1 VVQLL
6 RIRSQMLK
14 KTKSKSMKKYIIL
27 IAVLLISGGSFAQQ
41 SWSLKDCVEYAL
53 KHNIRIQKQ
62 EIANEQQKVA
72 LNSAKNQR
80 LPNLNG
86 SASQSFSFGR
96 AASPVDNSYVNNN
109 SSNSSFGISTSI
121 PIFTG
126 FQIPNNIEL
135 NKLNL
140 KAATEDLNK
149 AKEDISVNVTSAF
162 LQVLFNEELCK
173 VAKEQINLSKE
184 QLDRMTR
191 LEEVGKASTAQVYEA
206 KATLAQDELAS
217 VQAENN
223 RKLAILDL
231 TQLLELSSPEGFSIV
246 SPDIEPDFQAL
257 STPEEIYSL
266 AMVNKPAVL
275 AEQYRLEGMDKSIK
289 IAKGAYYPTL
299 SFNGGLSTGYYTMS
313 GITGRSFGNQLN
325 DNFNKYFGLSLSIPI
340 FNRYETRN
348 KVKTARLNYSTQAL
362 QVEESKK
369 SLYKEIQQAYYSAVA
384 ALAKFNSGKTAVEAS
399 EASFKLMR
407 EKYENGKATSVE
419 FSQVKVNLMK
429 ASSDQIQA
437 KYDYIFRAKILD
449 FYKGLSL
456 TQ

>member
-1 VVQLL
+1 
-6 RIRSQMLK
+6 
-14 KTKSKSMKKYIIL
+14 MKKYIIL
-27 IAVLLISGGSFAQQ
+27 IAVLLVSGGSFAQQ
-41 SWSLKDCVEYAL
+41 SWTLKDCVEYAL
-53 KHNIRIQKQ
+53 KHNIQIQKQ
-62 EIANEQQKVA
+62 EIANEQQKIA
-72 LNSAKNQR
+72 LNTAKNQR

-96 AASPVDNSYVNNN
+96 AASPVDNSYVDNN
-109 SSNSSFGISTSI
+109 SSNSSFGINTSI

-135 NKLNL
+135 SKLNL

-173 VAKEQINLSKE
+173 VATEQINLSKE
-184 QLDRMTR
+184 QLDRMSR
-191 LEEVGKASTAQVYEA
+191 LEEVGKASIAQVYEA
-206 KATLAQDELAS
+206 KATLAQDELAA

-231 TQLLELSSPEGFSIV
+231 TQLLELSSPEGFSVV
-246 SPDIEPDFQAL
+246 SPEMEPEFQAL
-257 STPEEIYSL
+257 STPEDIYSL

-275 AEQYRLEGMDKSIK
+275 AEQYRLQGMDKNIK
-289 IAKGAYYPTL
+289 IAQGAYYPTL
-299 SFNGGLSTGYYTMS
+299 SLNGGLSSGYYTMS
-313 GITGRSFGNQLN
+313 GITGRNFGQQLG

-437 KYDYIFRAKILD
+437 KYDYLFRAKILD

-456 TQ
+456 AQ

>member
-1 VVQLL
+1 
-6 RIRSQMLK
+6 
-14 KTKSKSMKKYIIL
+14 MKKYIIL
-27 IAVLLISGGSFAQQ
+27 IAVLLVTGGSFAQQ

-53 KHNIRIQKQ
+53 KHNIQIQKQ
-62 EIANEQQKVA
+62 EIANEQQKIA
-72 LNSAKNQR
+72 LNTAKNQK
-80 LPNLNG
+80 LPNVTG
-86 SASQSFSFGR
+86 SMSQDFRFGR
-96 AASPVDNSYVNNN
+96 AISSADNSYANN
-109 SSNSSFGISTSI
+109 STNSSLGLDVNV

-126 FQIPNNIEL
+126 FQISNNIEL
-135 NKLNL
+135 SKLNL

-173 VAKEQINLSKE
+173 VAKEQINLSRE
-184 QLDRMTR
+184 QLDRMSR

-206 KATLAQDELAS
+206 KATLAQDELAA

-223 RKLAILDL
+223 RKLAILEL
-231 TQLLELSSPEGFSIV
+231 TQLLELRTPEGFSVI
-246 SPDIEPDFQAL
+246 SPEMEPDFQAL
-257 STPEEIYSL
+257 STPEDIYAQSIV
-266 AMVNKPAVL
+266 AKPAVL
-275 AEQYRLEGMDKSIK
+275 AAQYRLQGMDKNIK
-289 IAKGAYYPTL
+289 IAQGAYYPTI
-299 SFNGGLSTGYYTMS
+299 SFKGSLGTGYYTAS
-313 GITGRSFGNQLN
+313 GATSHGLGRQLN
-325 DNFNKYFGLSLSIPI
+325 DNFNQYIGLLLSIPI
-340 FNRYETRN
+340 FDRHDTRN

-362 QVEESKK
+362 QLEESKK

-384 ALAKFNSGKTAVEAS
+384 ALAKYNSGKTAVEAS

>member
-1 VVQLL
+1 M
-6 RIRSQMLK
+6 S
-14 KTKSKSMKKYIIL
+14 
-27 IAVLLISGGSFAQQ
+27 
-41 SWSLKDCVEYAL
+41 
-53 KHNIRIQKQ
+53 
-62 EIANEQQKVA
+62 
-72 LNSAKNQR
+72 
-80 LPNLNG
+80 
-86 SASQSFSFGR
+86 
-96 AASPVDNSYVNNN
+96 
-109 SSNSSFGISTSI
+109 
-121 PIFTG
+121 
-126 FQIPNNIEL
+126 
-135 NKLNL
+135 
-140 KAATEDLNK
+140 
-149 AKEDISVNVTSAF
+149 
-162 LQVLFNEELCK
+162 
-173 VAKEQINLSKE
+173 
-184 QLDRMTR
+184 R

-299 SFNGGLSTGYYTMS
+299 SLNGSLNTGYYTVS
-313 GITGRSFGNQLN
+313 GSENESFGKQINN
-325 DNFNKYFGLSLSIPI
+325 RFNKIIGLSLNIPI
-340 FNRYETRN
+340 FDRHETRN

>member
-1 VVQLL
+1 
-6 RIRSQMLK
+6 
-14 KTKSKSMKKYIIL
+14 MKKYIIL
-27 IAVLLISGGSFAQQ
+27 IAVLLVSGGSFAQQ
-41 SWSLKDCVEYAL
+41 SWTLKDCVEYAL
-53 KHNIRIQKQ
+53 KHNIQIQKQ
-62 EIANEQQKVA
+62 EIANEQQKIA
-72 LNSAKNQR
+72 LNTAKNQR

-96 AASPVDNSYVNNN
+96 AASPVDNSYVDNN
-109 SSNSSFGISTSI
+109 SSNSSFGINTSI

-135 NKLNL
+135 SKLNL

-173 VAKEQINLSKE
+173 VATEQINLSKE
-184 QLDRMTR
+184 QLDRMSR
-191 LEEVGKASTAQVYEA
+191 LEEVGKASIAQVYEA
-206 KATLAQDELAS
+206 KATLAQDELAA

-231 TQLLELSSPEGFSIV
+231 TQLLELSSPEGFSVV
-246 SPDIEPDFQAL
+246 SPEMEPEFQAL
-257 STPEEIYSL
+257 STPEDIYSL

-275 AEQYRLEGMDKSIK
+275 AEQYRLQGMDKNIK
-289 IAKGAYYPTL
+289 IAQGAYYPTL
-299 SFNGGLSTGYYTMS
+299 SFNGGLSSGYYTMS
-313 GITGRSFGNQLN
+313 GITGRNFGQQLG

-437 KYDYIFRAKILD
+437 KYDYLFRAKILD

-456 TQ
+456 AQ

>member
-1 VVQLL
+1 
-6 RIRSQMLK
+6 
-14 KTKSKSMKKYIIL
+14 MKKYIIL
-27 IAVLLISGGSFAQQ
+27 IAVLLVSGGSFAQQ
-41 SWSLKDCVEYAL
+41 SWTLKDCVEYAL
-53 KHNIRIQKQ
+53 KHNIQIQKQ
-62 EIANEQQKVA
+62 EIANEQQKIA
-72 LNSAKNQR
+72 LNTAKNQR

-96 AASPVDNSYVNNN
+96 AASPVDNSYVDNN
-109 SSNSSFGISTSI
+109 SSNSSFGINTSI

-135 NKLNL
+135 SKLNL

-173 VAKEQINLSKE
+173 VATEQINLSKE
-184 QLDRMTR
+184 QLDRMSR
-191 LEEVGKASTAQVYEA
+191 LEEVGKASIAQVYEA
-206 KATLAQDELAS
+206 KATLAQDELAA
-217 VQAENN
+217 VHAENN

-231 TQLLELSSPEGFSIV
+231 TQLLELSSPEGFSVV
-246 SPDIEPDFQAL
+246 SPEMEPEFQAL
-257 STPEEIYSL
+257 STPEDIYSL

-275 AEQYRLEGMDKSIK
+275 AEQYRLQGMDKNIK
-289 IAKGAYYPTL
+289 IAQGAYYPTL
-299 SFNGGLSTGYYTMS
+299 SLNGGLSSGYYTMS
-313 GITGRSFGNQLN
+313 GITGRNFGQQLG

-437 KYDYIFRAKILD
+437 KYDYLFRAKILD

-456 TQ
+456 AQ

>member
-1 VVQLL
+1 
-6 RIRSQMLK
+6 
-14 KTKSKSMKKYIIL
+14 MKKYIIL

-109 SSNSSFGISTSI
+109 SSNSSFGINTSI

-191 LEEVGKASTAQVYEA
+191 LEVRLCHACIIA
-206 KATLAQDELAS
+206 KA
-217 VQAENN
+217 
-223 RKLAILDL
+223 
-231 TQLLELSSPEGFSIV
+231 
-246 SPDIEPDFQAL
+246 
-257 STPEEIYSL
+257 Y
-266 AMVNKPAVL
+266 AVV
-275 AEQYRLEGMDKSIK
+275 
-289 IAKGAYYPTL
+289 P
-299 SFNGGLSTGYYTMS
+299 
-313 GITGRSFGNQLN
+313 
-325 DNFNKYFGLSLSIPI
+325 
-340 FNRYETRN
+340 
-348 KVKTARLNYSTQAL
+348 KT
-362 QVEESKK
+362 V
-369 SLYKEIQQAYYSAVA
+369 
-384 ALAKFNSGKTAVEAS
+384 
-399 EASFKLMR
+399 
-407 EKYENGKATSVE
+407 
-419 FSQVKVNLMK
+419 
-429 ASSDQIQA
+429 
-437 KYDYIFRAKILD
+437 
-449 FYKGLSL
+449 
-456 TQ
+456 

>member
-1 VVQLL
+1 
-6 RIRSQMLK
+6 MLK

-27 IAVLLISGGSFAQQ
+27 IAVLLVSGGSFAQQ

-53 KHNIRIQKQ
+53 KHNIQIQKQ

-72 LNSAKNQR
+72 LNTAKNQR

-135 NKLNL
+135 SKLNL

-299 SFNGGLSTGYYTMS
+299 SLNGGLSTGYYTMS
-313 GITGRSFGNQLN
+313 GITGRNFGQQLS
-325 DNFNKYFGLSLSIPI
+325 DNFNKYFGFSLNIPI
-340 FNRYETRN
+340 FDRHDTRN

-437 KYDYIFRAKILD
+437 KYDYLFRAKILD

>member
-1 VVQLL
+1 
-6 RIRSQMLK
+6 
-14 KTKSKSMKKYIIL
+14 MKKYIIL
-27 IAVLLISGGSFAQQ
+27 IAVLLVSGGSFAQQ
-41 SWSLKDCVEYAL
+41 SWTLKDCVEYAL
-53 KHNIRIQKQ
+53 KHNIQIQKQ
-62 EIANEQQKVA
+62 EIANEQQKIA
-72 LNSAKNQR
+72 LNTAKNQR

-96 AASPVDNSYVNNN
+96 AASPVDNSYVDNN
-109 SSNSSFGISTSI
+109 SSNSSFGINTSI

-135 NKLNL
+135 SKLNL

-173 VAKEQINLSKE
+173 VATEQINLSKE
-184 QLDRMTR
+184 QLDRMSR
-191 LEEVGKASTAQVYEA
+191 LEEVGKASIAQVYEA
-206 KATLAQDELAS
+206 KATLAQDELAA

-231 TQLLELSSPEGFSIV
+231 TQLLELSSPEGFSVV
-246 SPDIEPDFQAL
+246 SPEMEPEFQAL
-257 STPEEIYSL
+257 STPEDIYSL

-275 AEQYRLEGMDKSIK
+275 AEQYRLQGMDKNIK
-289 IAKGAYYPTL
+289 IAQGAYYPTL
-299 SFNGGLSTGYYTMS
+299 SFNGGLSSGYYTMS
-313 GITGRSFGNQLN
+313 GITGRNFGQQLG

-419 FSQVKVNLMK
+419 FSQVKVNFMK

-437 KYDYIFRAKILD
+437 KYDYLFRAKILD

>member
-1 VVQLL
+1 
-6 RIRSQMLK
+6 MLK

-27 IAVLLISGGSFAQQ
+27 IAVLLISVSSFAQQ

-72 LNSAKNQR
+72 LNTAKNQR
-80 LPNLNG
+80 LPNVSG
-86 SASQSFSFGR
+86 SMSQDFRFGR
-96 AASPVDNSYVNNN
+96 ATSPADNSYVRNTTN
-109 SSNSSFGISTSI
+109 SSLGLDINV

-173 VAKEQINLSKE
+173 VANEQINLSKE
-184 QLDRMTR
+184 QLDRMSR

-289 IAKGAYYPTL
+289 IAKGAYYPMISL
-299 SFNGGLSTGYYTMS
+299 NGSLGTGYYTVS
-313 GITGRSFGNQLN
+313 GSTSHGLGRQLN
-325 DNFNKYFGLSLSIPI
+325 DNFNQYIGLSLSIPI
-340 FNRYETRN
+340 FDRHDTRN

>member
-1 VVQLL
+1 
-6 RIRSQMLK
+6 
-14 KTKSKSMKKYIIL
+14 MKKDIIL
-27 IAVLLISGGSFAQQ
+27 IAVLLVSGGSFAQQ
-41 SWSLKDCVEYAL
+41 SWTLKDCVEYAL
-53 KHNIRIQKQ
+53 KHNIQIQKQ
-62 EIANEQQKVA
+62 EIANEQQKIA
-72 LNSAKNQR
+72 LNTAKNQR

-96 AASPVDNSYVNNN
+96 AASPVDNSYVDNN
-109 SSNSSFGISTSI
+109 SSNSSFGINTSI

-135 NKLNL
+135 SKLNL

-173 VAKEQINLSKE
+173 VATEQINLSKE
-184 QLDRMTR
+184 QLDRMSR
-191 LEEVGKASTAQVYEA
+191 LEEVGKASIAQVYEA
-206 KATLAQDELAS
+206 KATLAQDELAA

-231 TQLLELSSPEGFSIV
+231 TQLLELSSPEGFSVV
-246 SPDIEPDFQAL
+246 SPEMEPEFQAL
-257 STPEEIYSL
+257 STPEDIYSL

-275 AEQYRLEGMDKSIK
+275 AEQYRLQGMDKNIK
-289 IAKGAYYPTL
+289 IAQGAYYPTL
-299 SFNGGLSTGYYTMS
+299 SFNGGLSSGYYTMS
-313 GITGRSFGNQLN
+313 GITGRNFGQQLG

-437 KYDYIFRAKILD
+437 KYDYLFRAKILD

>member
-1 VVQLL
+1 
-6 RIRSQMLK
+6 
-14 KTKSKSMKKYIIL
+14 
-27 IAVLLISGGSFAQQ
+27 
-41 SWSLKDCVEYAL
+41 
-53 KHNIRIQKQ
+53 
-62 EIANEQQKVA
+62 
-72 LNSAKNQR
+72 
-80 LPNLNG
+80 
-86 SASQSFSFGR
+86 
-96 AASPVDNSYVNNN
+96 
-109 SSNSSFGISTSI
+109 
-121 PIFTG
+121 
-126 FQIPNNIEL
+126 
-135 NKLNL
+135 
-140 KAATEDLNK
+140 LNK

-299 SFNGGLSTGYYTMS
+299 SLNGGLSTGYYTMS
-313 GITGRSFGNQLN
+313 GITGRNFGQQLS
-325 DNFNKYFGLSLSIPI
+325 DNFNKYFGLSLNIPI
-340 FNRYETRN
+340 FDRHDTRN
-348 KVKTARLNYSTQAL
+348 KVKAARLNYSTQAL

-437 KYDYIFRAKILD
+437 KYDYLFRAKILD

>member
-1 VVQLL
+1 
-6 RIRSQMLK
+6 
-14 KTKSKSMKKYIIL
+14 MKKYIIL
-27 IAVLLISGGSFAQQ
+27 IAVLLVAGGSFAQQ

-53 KHNIRIQKQ
+53 KHNIQIKKQ

-72 LNSAKNQR
+72 LNTAKNQR
-80 LPNLNG
+80 LPNVTG
-86 SASQSFSFGR
+86 DVRQSFGFGR
-96 AASPVDNSYVNNN
+96 VVSPAANNGYVDKST
-109 SSNSSFGISTSI
+109 SNSDFTLNASI

-135 NKLNL
+135 CKLNL
-140 KAATEDLNK
+140 KAAVEDLNK

-184 QLDRMTR
+184 QLDRMSR

-206 KATLAQDELAS
+206 KATLAQDELAA

-246 SPDIEPDFQAL
+246 SPDIEPDFLAL
-257 STPEEIYSL
+257 STPDEVFSL

-275 AEQYRLEGMDKSIK
+275 AEQYRLAGMEKSIK

-299 SFNGGLSTGYYTMS
+299 SLFGVLNTGYSTVS
-313 GITGRSFGNQLN
+313 GSTNESFGKQL
-325 DNFNKYFGLSLSIPI
+325 DNRFNKSIGLSLNIPI
-340 FNRYETRN
+340 FDRHDTRN

-369 SLYKEIQQAYYSAVA
+369 NLYKEIQQAYYSALA

-437 KYDYIFRAKILD
+437 KYDYLFRAKILD

-456 TQ
+456 VQ

>member
-1 VVQLL
+1 
-6 RIRSQMLK
+6 
-14 KTKSKSMKKYIIL
+14 MKKYIIL
-27 IAVLLISGGSFAQQ
+27 IAVLLVAGGSFAQQ

-53 KHNIRIQKQ
+53 KHNIQIKKQ

-72 LNSAKNQR
+72 LNTAKNQR
-80 LPNLNG
+80 LPNVTG
-86 SASQSFSFGR
+86 DVRQSFGFGR
-96 AASPVDNSYVNNN
+96 VVSPAANNGYVDKST
-109 SSNSSFGISTSI
+109 SNSDFTLNASI

-135 NKLNL
+135 CKLNL
-140 KAATEDLNK
+140 KAAVEDLNK

-173 VAKEQINLSKE
+173 VAKEQISLSKE
-184 QLDRMTR
+184 QLDRMSR
-191 LEEVGKASTAQVYEA
+191 LEEVGKASIAQVYEA
-206 KATLAQDELAS
+206 KATLAQDELAA

-246 SPDIEPDFQAL
+246 SPDIEPDFLAL
-257 STPEEIYSL
+257 STPDEVYSL

-275 AEQYRLEGMDKSIK
+275 AEQYRLEGMEKSIK

-299 SFNGGLSTGYYTMS
+299 SLFGVLNTGYSTVS
-313 GITGRSFGNQLN
+313 GSTNEGFGKQL
-325 DNFNKYFGLSLSIPI
+325 DNRFNKSIGLSLNIPI
-340 FNRYETRN
+340 FDRHDTRN

-437 KYDYIFRAKILD
+437 KYDYLFRAKILD

-456 TQ
+456 VQ

>member
-1 VVQLL
+1 
-6 RIRSQMLK
+6 
-14 KTKSKSMKKYIIL
+14 MKKYIIL
-27 IAVLLISGGSFAQQ
+27 IAVLLVSGGSFAQQ
-41 SWSLKDCVEYAL
+41 SWTLKDCVEYAL
-53 KHNIRIQKQ
+53 KHNIQIQKQ
-62 EIANEQQKVA
+62 EIANEQQKIA
-72 LNSAKNQR
+72 LNTAKNQR

-96 AASPVDNSYVNNN
+96 AASPVDNSYVDNN
-109 SSNSSFGISTSI
+109 SSNSSFGINTSI

-135 NKLNL
+135 SKLNL

-173 VAKEQINLSKE
+173 VATEQINLSKE
-184 QLDRMTR
+184 QLDRMSR
-191 LEEVGKASTAQVYEA
+191 LEEVGKASIAQVYEA
-206 KATLAQDELAS
+206 KATLAQDELAA

-231 TQLLELSSPEGFSIV
+231 TQLLELSSPEGFSVV
-246 SPDIEPDFQAL
+246 SPEMEPEFQAL
-257 STPEEIYSL
+257 STPEDIYSL

-275 AEQYRLEGMDKSIK
+275 AEQYRLQGMDKNIK
-289 IAKGAYYPTL
+289 IAQGAYYPTL
-299 SFNGGLSTGYYTMS
+299 SFNGGLSSGYYTMP
-313 GITGRSFGNQLN
+313 GITGRNFGQQLG

-419 FSQVKVNLMK
+419 FSQVKVNFMK

-437 KYDYIFRAKILD
+437 KYDYLFRAKILD

>member
-1 VVQLL
+1 
-6 RIRSQMLK
+6 MLK

-27 IAVLLISGGSFAQQ
+27 IAVLLVSGGSFAQQ

-53 KHNIRIQKQ
+53 KHNIQIQKQ

-72 LNSAKNQR
+72 LNTAKNQR
-80 LPNLNG
+80 LPNVRG
-86 SASQSFSFGR
+86 SVSQRVGFGR
-96 AASPVDNSYVNNN
+96 VVSPAANNGYVDNT
-109 SSNSSFGISTSI
+109 SSNSTFGIDASI

-135 NKLNL
+135 CKLNL

-184 QLDRMTR
+184 QLDRTSR

-206 KATLAQDELAS
+206 KATLAQDELAA

-231 TQLLELSSPEGFSIV
+231 TQLLELSSPEGFSVV
-246 SPDIEPDFQAL
+246 SPDIEPDFLAL

-299 SFNGGLSTGYYTMS
+299 SLTGSLGTGYYTAS
-313 GITGRSFGNQLN
+313 GEKSESFGKQMNN
-325 DNFNKYFGLSLSIPI
+325 RFNSIIELSLNIPI
-340 FNRYETRN
+340 FDRHDTRN

>member
-6 RIRSQMLK
+6 RIRSLMLK

-27 IAVLLISGGSFAQQ
+27 IAVLLVSGGSFAQQ

-53 KHNIRIQKQ
+53 KHNIQIQKQ

-72 LNSAKNQR
+72 LNTAKNQR

-135 NKLNL
+135 SKLNL

-299 SFNGGLSTGYYTMS
+299 SLNGGLSTGYYTMS
-313 GITGRSFGNQLN
+313 GITGRNFGQQLS
-325 DNFNKYFGLSLSIPI
+325 DNFNKYFGFSLNIPI
-340 FNRYETRN
+340 FDRHDTRN

-437 KYDYIFRAKILD
+437 KYDYLFRAKILD

>member
-1 VVQLL
+1 ML
-6 RIRSQMLK
+6 RII
-14 KTKSKSMKKYIIL
+14 KSKSMKKYIIL
-27 IAVLLISGGSFAQQ
+27 IAVLLVAGGSFAQQ

-72 LNSAKNQR
+72 LNTAKNQR

-135 NKLNL
+135 SKLNL

-299 SFNGGLSTGYYTMS
+299 SLNGGLSTGYYTMS
-313 GITGRSFGNQLN
+313 GITGRNFGQQLS
-325 DNFNKYFGLSLSIPI
+325 DNFNKYFGLSLNIPI
-340 FNRYETRN
+340 FDRHDTRN
-348 KVKTARLNYSTQAL
+348 KVKAARLNYSTQAL

-437 KYDYIFRAKILD
+437 KYDYLFRAKILD

-456 TQ
+456 VQ

>member
-1 VVQLL
+1 
-6 RIRSQMLK
+6 MLK
-14 KTKSKSMKKYIIL
+14 KIKSKSMKKYIIL
-27 IAVLLISGGSFAQQ
+27 IAVLLVAGGSFAQQ

-53 KHNIRIQKQ
+53 KHNIQIQKQ

-72 LNSAKNQR
+72 LNTAKNQR
-80 LPNLNG
+80 LPNLSG
-86 SASQSFSFGR
+86 SMSQDFRFGR
-96 AASPVDNSYVNNN
+96 AISSADNSYANN
-109 SSNSSFGISTSI
+109 STNSSLGLDVNV

-126 FQIPNNIEL
+126 FQISNNIEL
-135 NKLNL
+135 SKLNL

-173 VAKEQINLSKE
+173 VAKEQINLSRE
-184 QLDRMTR
+184 QLDRMSR

-206 KATLAQDELAS
+206 KATLAQDELAA

-223 RKLAILDL
+223 RKLAILEL
-231 TQLLELSSPEGFSIV
+231 TQLLELRTPEGFSVV
-246 SPDIEPDFQAL
+246 SPDMEPDFQAL
-257 STPEEIYSL
+257 STPEDIYAQSI
-266 AMVNKPAVL
+266 VTKPAVL
-275 AEQYRLEGMDKSIK
+275 ASQYRLQGMEKNIK
-289 IAKGAYYPTL
+289 IAQGAYYPTISL
-299 SFNGGLSTGYYTMS
+299 KGSLGTGYYTAS
-313 GITGRSFGNQLN
+313 GATTHGLGRQLN
-325 DNFNKYFGLSLSIPI
+325 DNFNQYIGLSLSIPI
-340 FNRYETRN
+340 FDRHDTRN

-384 ALAKFNSGKTAVEAS
+384 ALAKYNSGKTAVEAS

-437 KYDYIFRAKILD
+437 KYDYLFRAKILD